1 MQVIG
6 EENEKEKDKHYAEEK
21 WNKEHPPESLP
32 WLLIKSVVSIFIA
45 VLLLLYVIFN

>member
-1 MQVIG
+1 MKKKKI
-6 EENEKEKDKHYAEEK
+6 NSYAEEK

-32 WLLIKSVVSIFIA
+32 WVTDKIGSFYFIA

>member
-1 MQVIG
+1 MKKKKI
-6 EENEKEKDKHYAEEK
+6 NSYAEEK

-45 VLLLLYVIFN
+45 VLLLLYVEFFN

>member
-1 MQVIG
+1 MKKKKI
-6 EENEKEKDKHYAEEK
+6 NSYAEEK

-45 VLLLLYVIFN
+45 IRDFQLKILERR